1 MTVPILVRVHQQNR
15 MTDCNDN
22 DLSINPGM
30 LEQPSDGIDS
40 NCDGA
45 EACYADYDNDGF
57 RAMNGVVI
65 DSIDADCDDP
75 GEGAQFEPATD
86 CDDNDASVNPTASE
100 IVADGD

>member
-1 MTVPILVRVHQQNR
+1 MA
-15 MTDCNDN
+15 TDCNDN
-22 DLSINPGM
+22 DLSINPG

-45 EACYADYDNDGF
+45 EAWYADYDNDGF

-86 CDDNDASVNPTASE
+86 CMTTMLRSIQLLRNCGRRNRPRL
-100 IVADGD
+100 